1 MSSRE
6 IVSDPSVMKG
16 EPILAGTRITV
27 RSILERLAAGE
38 SDAEVIEVYPALAPD
53 DIRAAQRY
61 AAESLGQGAADSRA
75 DPLHGAPS
83 EPPFIH
89 GWSTEQVQALQKAAA
104 HARGM

>member
-1 MSSRE
+1 MTSRE
-6 IVSDPSVMKG
+6 IVSDPNVMKG

-38 SDAEVIEVYPALAPD
+38 SDAQVIEVYPAPGPD

-61 AAESLGQGAADSRA
+61 AAESLGKGAAESRA
-75 DPLHGAPS
+75 GPPPGASS

-89 GWSTEQVQALQKAAA
+89 GWSTE
-104 HARGM
+104 